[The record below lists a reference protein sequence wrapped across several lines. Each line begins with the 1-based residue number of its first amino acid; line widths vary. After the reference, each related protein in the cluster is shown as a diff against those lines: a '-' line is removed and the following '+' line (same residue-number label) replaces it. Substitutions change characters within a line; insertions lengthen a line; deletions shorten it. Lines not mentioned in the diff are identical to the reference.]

1 MTANATITR
10 DTLHSYSPA
19 RGGGV
24 IERIKAEHE
33 AQQFPSQLISEY
45 DHHAAHITGYGE
57 GNRPGYVQI
66 PGYPGHCYPSQ
77 LPISPPLSR
86 EGTRTDTKHNL
97 VAPSPYK
104 SEVSPLDYPHVSDGV
119 MPSEGPDDDAL
130 EEEFSEP
137 PRKKRKTQKNKKP
150 AKLPEHLSHFKGALS
165 RIAAAGGYGQA
176 LLDEAARHVAR
187 PTQVRL
193 KEKRNTNGRPK
204 RTLNCFFLYR
214 KIYHPLALFLLHG
227 NEQEA
232 LALLNDRE
240 AHARQKKNE
249 QEASTLCGVSWHRES
264 VEFQAHFRV
273 LAQRDSANN
282 LKAFPDYTYAPSKG
296 GKKDD
301 KPLKSRAST
310 KTGRV
315 TRSRKPASKTK
326 KLHHLGEEMLQRAID
341 EQQQHLPAE
350 AVHHQP
356 YWTTVAVQT
365 YSAPCDGGHV
375 VYPDP
380 DQYQRHY
387 IATYGDVYSQSRIS
401 PPVVVHALYEDT
413 ENPDGNYNEGFIDP
427 ALLLDQSGMHNSTSC
442 SVAIQQRLQP
452 APIERS
458 RAETGISSWDGD
470 ASAPYLSG
478 DWEVVQLDG
487 SESNYEQLEG
497 RESSFFREALMAQA
511 QEV

>member
-1 MTANATITR
+1 MTAHATITR

-19 RGGGV
+19 RGVGV

-33 AQQFPSQLISEY
+33 AQQFPSQLIPEY
-45 DHHAAHITGYGE
+45 NHTAHITGYGD
-57 GNRPGYVQI
+57 GNKTGYVQI

-97 VAPSPYK
+97 VAPSQYK
-104 SEVSPLDYPHVSDGV
+104 SEVSPLDYPHVNDGV

-150 AKLPEHLSHFKGALS
+150 AKLPEHLSHFKSTLS

-176 LLDEAARHVAR
+176 LLDEAARHVGR
-187 PTQVRL
+187 STQVRRKEEL
-193 KEKRNTNGRPK
+193 KPDGTPK

-232 LALLNDRE
+232 RALLNDRE
-240 AHARQKKNE
+240 AHALQKKNE
-249 QEASTLCGVSWHRES
+249 QEASTLCGVSWNRES
-264 VEFQAHFRV
+264 VEFQEHFRT
-273 LAQRDSANN
+273 LAEEDSANN
-282 LKAFPDYTYAPSKG
+282 LKAFPDYKYAPSKG

-301 KPLKSRAST
+301 KPVKSRAST

-326 KLHHLGEEMLQRAID
+326 KLHHFSEEMLQGAID
-341 EQQQHLPAE
+341 EQEQQHLPAE

-356 YWTTVAVQT
+356 YLTSVAFAPHST
-365 YSAPCDGGHV
+365 LYAEGYEAGYSYV
-375 VYPDP
+375 IYPDP
-380 DQYQRHY
+380 DQCQRHY

-401 PPVVVHALYEDT
+401 PPVVVHALYEDE
-413 ENPDGNYNEGFIDP
+413 ENPNGNHNEGFIDP
-427 ALLLDQSGMHNSTSC
+427 KLLLDQSGMHNSTSC
-442 SVAIQQRLQP
+442 SVATQQRSQP

-458 RAETGISSWDGD
+458 RPETGMSSWNDD
-470 ASAPYLSG
+470 VYAPFLSGRDG
-478 DWEVVQLDG
+478 DWEVVELDG
-487 SESNYEQLEG
+487 SKSEPN
-497 RESSFFREALMAQA
+497 FFTEACMA
-511 QEV
+511 